1 MENEVI
7 YKKCEVCSKK
17 VNRLQN
23 LFTFNFDDC
32 IKCKNCG
39 TKYEISNI
47 KFCNFLSNIIE
58 TFYALFCIFFSI
70 GFAIYIDENFDIH
83 WLVSVFIFAFSWF
96 LLSFI
101 CMFLEWLILLL
112 FVAKI
117 EILKDE
123 RINKKQKIAGS
134 FLNKL
139 PNVIKNK

>member
-1 MENEVI
+1 MI
-7 YKKCEVCSKK
+7 YKKCEICNEK
-17 VNRLQN
+17 VNKLQN
-23 LFTFNFDDC
+23 LFTFKFDNYM
-32 IKCKNCG
+32 KCENCG

-47 KFCNFLSNIIE
+47 KLCNFLSNIIE

-70 GFAIYIDENFDIH
+70 GFALYIDENFDTH
-83 WLVSVFIFAFSWF
+83 WLISVFIFVFFWF

-123 RINKKQKIAGS
+123 KINNKQNTLS
-134 FLNKL
+134 NFF
-139 PNVIKNK
+139 

>member
-1 MENEVI
+1 MF

-17 VNRLQN
+17 INKLQN
-23 LFTFNFDDC
+23 LFIFKFDDYM
-32 IKCKNCG
+32 KCKNCG

-70 GFAIYIDENFDIH
+70 GFAIYVDENFDTH
-83 WLVSVFIFAFSWF
+83 WLISVFIFVFSWF
-96 LLSFI
+96 LLSFV

-123 RINKKQKIAGS
+123 KKDKNQKIS
-134 FLNKL
+134 SNLFNKL
-139 PNVIKNK
+139 LNFIRK